1 MSNDKNNYTNAAA
14 TNKRYLYNST
24 ATLTNNQNDFDKNM
38 APSTNSQSDFDKHI
52 TTPTNSQR
60 NLDKHTTIPTNS
72 KRDLD
77 KHTTTPT
84 NSQRDLD
91 KHTTT
96 PTNSQRN
103 LDKHTT
109 IPTNSQRDLDK
120 HTTIPTNSQ
129 RDLDKHTTTPT
140 NSQRDLDKHTTTPT
154 NSQRD
159 LDKHT
164 NTSTNSHRYLDKH
177 TTTSTNSQSN
187 LDKYTPP
194 STNSQRDLDK
204 HTTTSTNSQRDLD
217 KHTTT
222 STNSHGDLYNSIDT
236 HNHKKKKQIT
246 SSIKQLKKSDI
257 LKVSKLK
264 NISCKND
271 LPIQLPKVPLNL
283 CRVPLLIGSCHVIDI
298 FTGSLKF
305 SYPINNVVINLN
317 KIVITNNYLL
327 ADNFMGASSALFYFE
342 GYLKTTFYTLEPNP
356 SSKCMINSS
365 YKDNIIYI
373 PFTISKYLNIGYL
386 LENECYL
393 LENPELDITNFTYE
407 TSKELMK
414 VNDFDKHS
422 NSYNN
427 CNLVITLD
435 YSINIYSK

>member
-24 ATLTNNQNDFDKNM
+24 ATLTNNQNYFDKNM

-60 NLDKHTTIPTNS
+60 N
-72 KRDLD
+72 
-77 KHTTTPT
+77 
-84 NSQRDLD
+84 
-91 KHTTT
+91 
-96 PTNSQRN
+96 
-103 LDKHTT
+103 
-109 IPTNSQRDLDK
+109 LDK

-154 NSQRD
+154 NSQR
-159 LDKHT
+159 
-164 NTSTNSHRYLDKH
+164 NLDKH
-177 TTTSTNSQSN
+177 TTTSTNSQRD
-187 LDKYTPP
+187 LDKHTTTP
-194 STNSQRDLDK
+194 TNSQRDLDK

-222 STNSHGDLYNSIDT
+222 STNSHGNLDNSIDA

-257 LKVSKLK
+257 LKVSKFR